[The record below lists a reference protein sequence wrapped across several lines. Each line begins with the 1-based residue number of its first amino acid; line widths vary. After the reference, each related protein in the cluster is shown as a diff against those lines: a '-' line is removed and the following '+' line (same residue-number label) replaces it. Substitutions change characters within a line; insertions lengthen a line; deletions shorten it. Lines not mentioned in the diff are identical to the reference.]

1 MAFYIILAAL
11 VAAALVLIFRD
22 DHDRSYSRKEKSRE
36 ARPAAEPQKE
46 PAPAATPQVA
56 PAVQAPP
63 QRKYY
68 TRKTKLSWTYL
79 YGLEYDDS
87 LDEDAMD
94 SEIAGLNHYVSEEDF
109 GPVNGIVRPEPDNP
123 KDPRAQVVIRSDG
136 KKLGYIPRTELDDYE
151 DFNEDNLVCPFSGEI
166 IMSEEG
172 FFSSYI
178 HIALPVSRDFVKEEL
193 SDYMEEEE
201 EA

>member
-36 ARPAAEPQKE
+36 ARPAAEPQKG
-46 PAPAATPQVA
+46 PAPAATQVA

-193 SDYMEEEE
+193 SDYLEEEE

>member
-36 ARPAAEPQKE
+36 ARPAAEPQKG
-46 PAPAATPQVA
+46 PAPAATPQTA

-68 TRKTKLSWTYL
+68 TRKVELR
-79 YGLEYDDS
+79 GVLEGDS

-94 SEIAGLNHYVSEEDF
+94 SEIAGLKHYVSEEDF

-193 SDYMEEEE
+193 SDYLEEEE